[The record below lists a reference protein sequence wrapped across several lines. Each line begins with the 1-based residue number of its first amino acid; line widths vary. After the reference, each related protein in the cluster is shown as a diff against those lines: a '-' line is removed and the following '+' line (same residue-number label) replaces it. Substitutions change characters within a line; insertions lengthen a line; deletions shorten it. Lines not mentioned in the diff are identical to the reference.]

1 MLHGQR
7 TDESSGPMSSTRP
20 LAASLVAAAILLC
33 AAACVTD
40 PSIDVVE
47 RDLAYGRNAEAVAK
61 LEVLRDRHPQ
71 SSGVRLLLGDL
82 YYQLARESL
91 DAGDETAYTRYLG
104 AAQHE
109 VLTAV
114 ELRPADPRPHTWMG
128 IIAAY
133 QGHLDTS
140 LESFRNA
147 RRLDPVNP
155 VSYTNLAHIHVYE
168 GQLRR
173 ARRMLAMG
181 RRLRAPQ
188 DELDR
193 IEILAAW
200 RERDFVEARDLYD
213 MARDVPG
220 FADSWDGVPLPEP
233 MRSFDDF
240 AAVCCANPTCGPNME
255 GACRALALDVRTRD
269 LEAQAILEELRLEM
283 ERKRR
288 LREIYERR
296 KDLEIVVEEP
306 VLPAAPE
313 R

>member
-1 MLHGQR
+1 
-7 TDESSGPMSSTRP
+7 MSSTRP
-20 LAASLVAAAILLC
+20 FAAPLLTALLLGGVAC
-33 AAACVTD
+33 ATG
-40 PSIDVVE
+40 PSIDSIE
-47 RDLAYGRNAEAVAK
+47 RDLARGRNAEAVVK
-61 LEVLRDRHPQ
+61 LEVLRDRHPR
-71 SSGVRLLLGDL
+71 SASVRLLLGDL

-104 AAQHE
+104 AAQDE
-109 VLTAV
+109 VLVAV
-114 ELRPADPRPHTWMG
+114 ELRPADPSPHTWMG

-133 QGHLDTS
+133 QGRLDAS

-168 GQLRR
+168 GRLRR

-200 RERDFVEARDLYD
+200 REGDFVESRDLFA

-220 FADSWDGVPLPEP
+220 FADSWDGAPLPET
-233 MRSFDDF
+233 MQSFDDF

-255 GACRALALDVRTRD
+255 GACRSLALEVRTRQ
-269 LEAQAILEELRLEM
+269 LEDQAILEELRLEM

-306 VLPAAPE
+306 ESAA